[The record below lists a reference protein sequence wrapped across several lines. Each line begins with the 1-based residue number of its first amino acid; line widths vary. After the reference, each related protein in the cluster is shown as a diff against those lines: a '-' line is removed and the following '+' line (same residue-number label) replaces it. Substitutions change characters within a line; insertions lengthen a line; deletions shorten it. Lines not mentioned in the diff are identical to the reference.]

1 MEQAF
6 IIGRLKDITISE
18 LLDALGEAWSGKL
31 VDIYKV
37 VDPLL
42 IDRVTDALADFRD
55 ALKHKD

>member
-1 MEQAF
+1 
-6 IIGRLKDITISE
+6 

-55 ALKHKD
+55 ALAHKA

>member
-6 IIGRLKDITISE
+6 IIARLKDITIPE

-31 VDIYKV
+31 VDIYEV

-42 IDRVTDALADFRD
+42 IDKVTDALADFRD
-55 ALKHKD
+55 AVKKKS